1 MLKKIMIAAMVIS
14 IMITAITG
22 CSEKSP
28 AEPIDVK
35 VMIPKG
41 TPQLAIIKMV
51 TEKPQFKGYDVIY
64 EFPNSNDLLASM
76 FMNEEAQII
85 LAPTNLGAIIHNKGI
100 DYRLHGVIIWGSLYL
115 VGNEKTGSLEELSG
129 KEIYS
134 TGKGLTTDVL
144 LNYLL
149 KTNGVRDYTIKYASA
164 ASELTPL
171 FLTGKSNISL
181 MPEPALSMVLSK
193 KPETEIVMDFVTEWK
208 KATGLD
214 KSYPQAAVFV
224 NEAFRSSNAKF
235 MNDFNEELK
244 KAADWVNENMETAG
258 TYYSQIEP
266 GLPAEVITASIPR
279 SNIQYILTE
288 DAKQSLIKY
297 YEILLEDDPANIGG
311 KMPDEEFYFEK

>member
-1 MLKKIMIAAMVIS
+1 
-14 IMITAITG
+14 
-22 CSEKSP
+22 
-28 AEPIDVK
+28 
-35 VMIPKG
+35 
-41 TPQLAIIKMV
+41 MV
-51 TEKPQFKGYDVIY
+51 TEKPEFEGYNIVY
-64 EFPNSNDLLASM
+64 EFPNSNDLLAGM

-85 LAPTNLGAIIHNKGI
+85 LAPTNLGAIIHNKEI

-115 VGNEKTGSLEELSG
+115 VGNEKIESLEDLSG

-149 KTNGVRDYTIKYASA
+149 KTNGVKDYTIKYASA

-171 FLTGKSNISL
+171 FLTGKSMISL
-181 MPEPALSMVLSK
+181 MPEPALSMVMSK

-235 MNDFNEELK
+235 VDAFNEELI
-244 KAADWVNENMETAG
+244 KAAAWVNEDMETAG
-258 TYYSQIEP
+258 TYYAKIES

-279 SNIQYILTE
+279 SNIQYILTK

-297 YEILLEDDPANIGG
+297 YGILLEDDPANIGG